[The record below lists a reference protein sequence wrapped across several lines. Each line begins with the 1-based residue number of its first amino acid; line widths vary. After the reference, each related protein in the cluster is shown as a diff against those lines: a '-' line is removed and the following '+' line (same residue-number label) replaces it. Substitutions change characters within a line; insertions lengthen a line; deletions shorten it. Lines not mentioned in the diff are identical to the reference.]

1 MPLHWADRVF
11 ATTRIKWA
19 GYPYHVAALY
29 AAQLWLNQTQGQIGV
44 VLTIVTP
51 EVEDQP
57 KDLQQYVR

>member
-1 MPLHWADRVF
+1 MCLPLTLPPENTDQF
-11 ATTRIKWA
+11 GKA
-19 GYPYHVAALY
+19 GYPYHVAAHY